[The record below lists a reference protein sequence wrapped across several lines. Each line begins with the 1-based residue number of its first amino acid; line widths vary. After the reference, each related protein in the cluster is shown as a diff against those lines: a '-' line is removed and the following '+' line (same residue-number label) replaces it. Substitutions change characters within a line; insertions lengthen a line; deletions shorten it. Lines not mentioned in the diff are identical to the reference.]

1 MKTQHLFA
9 TAGILLVTTIAWF
22 ILGSAIQSRSQ
33 EFGSD
38 MRREVH
44 QVWGPQLQQQHPHAF
59 YRSPNVPNGK
69 ALIQSEKSRVKAL
82 IDYAPKKR
90 GLMRHRTYDVNFEG
104 AYSFRNPTRIP
115 QTLFL
120 QFPLPATQG
129 LRGVQITLDGKNAD
143 VRRADDGS
151 LELAVEVAASTAVE
165 LKVVYQTNGTDAW
178 LYHFPHPERVQ
189 DFELFMKTNFPE
201 YSFPTG
207 CGSATKRDELLCEFI
222 WAYQPDVL
230 SAPNIGMEMPKLLNP
245 APVASR
251 ISFFAPVS
259 LLFFVTV
266 LLLLGSLRGVT
277 LHPMHICFVAAGFFA
292 FQLLFAYLTDVIP
305 LYIAFAVSAV
315 VSVALVCG
323 YLRAVGGT
331 RLLSIALPAQIG
343 YMVLFSVSFFFDGMT
358 GLTIAIGSVI
368 TLGLLMKVTAKTS
381 WKEVFAEKRPVVPP
395 VLPTVG

>member
-1 MKTQHLFA
+1 MKISQIFA
-9 TAGILLVTTIAWF
+9 IAGILLVTTVAWF
-22 ILGSAIQSRSQ
+22 ILGSAIQSRSH
-33 EFGSD
+33 EFGSG
-38 MRREVH
+38 MRNEVL
-44 QVWGPQLQQQHPHAF
+44 QVWGPELKQAHPHAF

-69 ALIQSEKSRVKAL
+69 ALIQSEKSRVKAV
-82 IDYAPKKR
+82 IAYAPKKR

-104 AYSFRNPTRIP
+104 VYSFRNPTRIP
-115 QTLFL
+115 QTLFVH
-120 QFPLPATQG
+120 FPLPATQG
-129 LRGVQITLDGKNAD
+129 LRGVQITLDDKETD
-143 VRRADDGS
+143 VRRAEDGS
-151 LELAVEVAASTAVE
+151 LELAVEVAASTAIE

-178 LYHFPHPERVQ
+178 LYHFPHPDRVR

-207 CGSATKRDELLCEFI
+207 CGSATQRDEVACEFI
-222 WAYQPDVL
+222 WSYQPDVL

-266 LLLLGSLRGVT
+266 VLLLGSLRGIT
-277 LHPMHICFVAAGFFA
+277 LHPMHVCFVAAGFFS

-305 LYIAFAVSAV
+305 LYVAFAIASL
-315 VSVALVCG
+315 VSVCLVCG
-323 YLRAVGGT
+323 YLRAVGGS
-331 RLLSIALPAQIG
+331 RLLRIALPAQIG

-368 TLGLLMKVTAKTS
+368 TLGLLMKVTARTS
-381 WKEVFAEKRPVVPP
+381 WKEVFSPQKPAVPP
-395 VLPTVG
+395 VLPHMG